1 MKSCFFAGYESFS
14 YNDDPNVMDYIGNL
28 LPILVENG
36 VSDFY
41 SGGTL
46 GWDKEWEFAVYAMK
60 KIMNYSQVK
69 LHYVFPC
76 PPEIYSQNWSEED
89 KDYLKVRIKVADS
102 VEIVSN
108 GDDKNC
114 IEKRNARLVELGDIC
129 LCYFNR
135 NDFSSSTGQTVLM
148 AEKADKIIF
157 NLNFLHKC
165 HPRLTKDG
173 GLA

>member
-46 GWDKEWEFAVYAMK
+46 GWDKECEFAVYAMK

-89 KDYLKVRIKVADS
+89 KD
-102 VEIVSN
+102 
-108 GDDKNC
+108 
-114 IEKRNARLVELGDIC
+114 
-129 LCYFNR
+129 
-135 NDFSSSTGQTVLM
+135 
-148 AEKADKIIF
+148 
-157 NLNFLHKC
+157 
-165 HPRLTKDG
+165 
-173 GLA
+173 